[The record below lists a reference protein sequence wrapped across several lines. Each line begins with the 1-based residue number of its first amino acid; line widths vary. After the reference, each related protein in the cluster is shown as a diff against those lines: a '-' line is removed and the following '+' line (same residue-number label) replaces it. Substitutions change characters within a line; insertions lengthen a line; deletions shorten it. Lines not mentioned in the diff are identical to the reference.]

1 MIFLLFLC
9 SYLPVFVTSVEYYC
23 DTDRFPVVTDF
34 VPEDCDNSARF
45 YYRENVVN
53 DCFPACVQAT
63 SKSCYRYY
71 TSGSNDYT
79 RALWKPTC
87 LPDETWA
94 PKQCKGEAANGRC
107 FCVDSE
113 GNRIFGDAFS
123 LDADD
128 MTCACS
134 RYRAALEAS
143 GDHVFVSLHCD
154 SMGNYDPLQ
163 CDVNSEQCWCVE
175 PKTGDLTSAVLPMNL
190 MTKLP
195 CYNETTVGSQY
206 LRQCESEV
214 YAQTMIT
221 DEFNAH
227 GTERVNFET
236 VLCQYDGSYGP
247 YKISSGILYCV
258 WKDGSSIGAY
268 QVEVSSTIG
277 SVNCNCACD
286 TKIYQLAGLLFS
298 LSCRSNGNYASLQM
312 DGNLYY
318 CVDSDGFATT
328 ESSDDDVCPEV

>member
-63 SKSCYRYY
+63 S
-71 TSGSNDYT
+71 T
-79 RALWKPTC
+79 
-87 LPDETWA
+87 
-94 PKQCKGEAANGRC
+94 
-107 FCVDSE
+107 
-113 GNRIFGDAFS
+113 
-123 LDADD
+123 
-128 MTCACS
+128 CS

-277 SVNCNCACD
+277 SVNCNCARD